1 MGLGAP
7 RLRATPLLASVPT
20 DPRRRAKREKPVW
33 WYIQVVPPF
42 GGVPPSRGAIS
53 ARVDVACVVVHPSGP
68 TL

>member
-20 DPRRRAKREKPVW
+20 DPRRRAKRKKAC
-33 WYIQVVPPF
+33 VVVHASGPTLW
-42 GGVPPSRGAIS
+42 GVPPSRGAIS